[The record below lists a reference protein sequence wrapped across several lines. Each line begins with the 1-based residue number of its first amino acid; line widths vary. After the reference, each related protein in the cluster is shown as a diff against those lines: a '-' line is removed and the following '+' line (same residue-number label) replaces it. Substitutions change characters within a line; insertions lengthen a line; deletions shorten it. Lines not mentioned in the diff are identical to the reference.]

1 MDKSKFIKTRDEY
14 VEYVK
19 QQLLGPGSEG
29 ECPDFEHE
37 ILSTGAAGKYCLGI
51 IYPQDDN
58 YGGNDT
64 DVDNSSFE
72 TEQEG
77 TVFFEDDTEINS
89 SKNSKNDTLTEAVIS
104 DEEMDSADTV
114 NLAMQRKPSSF
125 GFTFYT
131 KENLKS
137 LTVYVEFAIYEK
149 NKLQDCRIRLDN
161 EDISKVNLETSPFEL
176 DETKKYIKFKKNVDE
191 ENLFKQITEFDNTE
205 IKGKENIWRLRNKF
219 YLLKEQLRVGEHR
232 IPFSGNVDF
241 KFNTNK
247 HKEFLE
253 EKFKQKE
260 KISIKVLKH
269 NFEVDGIKL
278 NSFTIMLV
286 NNSISGKE
294 GSVTLLQPKIK
305 IDTTNENNAFSFV
318 DYSQTVSNSFL
329 DEEEKSL
336 NLLYRNKKN
345 YATGLGTA
353 TYWEIDETGKGFIE
367 SDFYPMKEL
376 PEMAFERDDEF
387 YINKDV
393 LSMNYLSI
401 LDNTSKEQK
410 ISSLQEIVTQY
421 EGWINKITKDSEKL
435 SSDYKE
441 SADKNINACKKSLNR
456 MKEGIE
462 ILSKNDELGNNIW
475 LSFLLANKA
484 MYMQREQLS
493 IQKNDLN
500 RNYYWRPF
508 QLAFLLLSI
517 KSIVNDNPTSP
528 DDDRNIVDL
537 IWFPTGGGKTEAYLG
552 LTAMTIFYRR
562 LAYPKESG
570 GTTVIMRY
578 TMRLLTTQQYLRA
591 ATLIC
596 ACEKIRLEEQ
606 DKPNGFF
613 LGDEEI
619 TIGLWVGSEHTP
631 NKLADANAKIGKLAN
646 AKTDFDIENNFKF
659 QVRKCPWCGKSL
671 IPVWNKENERY
682 EGGTGFISTTTTSM
696 SVYCTNEDCDFNNN
710 GLSSLPIKMV
720 DEDLYKN
727 PPTLLFGTV
736 DKFAMLAWKNE
747 SGKFFGI
754 GTNNRSPELI
764 IQDELHLISSSLG
777 TIVGLYEAAIDK
789 LCSLKKSRP
798 KIIASTATI
807 RRAIEQCR
815 ALYNRNVCQFP
826 SPGIDSTDSYFSR
839 EGNINHSKDKY
850 GRLYVGMMSPKV
862 KDMLET
868 KSIANMLQASKALKM
883 LDENGNEDEE
893 LKDAFWTLVVY
904 FNTTRELGMC
914 RSLVNDNV
922 VSSIRSLSY
931 INGCDQRIIGHVY
944 ELTGQTKTGELVK
957 SLDTI
962 EKVTYKDIKK
972 SLYPANIVLATNMI
986 SVGIDIPRLNVMLIV
1001 GQPKLTSEYI
1011 QASSRVGR
1019 NNPGISF
1026 VIYDSSKSRDRS
1038 HYEQFK
1044 PYHESFYKYVEPTGV
1059 TPFSKP
1065 ARKRVLHALIVIL
1078 LRNMLPDL
1086 LGEDKKAE
1094 NLLDHDGDIPLEVQ
1108 NSIDEIKKF
1117 LIEREKSISK
1127 MSGIDSD
1134 EEDISK
1140 EIDTF
1145 IKKWK
1150 QLIIKNRASS
1160 PNAQPLSYGYSF
1172 IVGQSGVPDNV
1183 LLKAAG
1189 IYSQSAAQ
1197 ETLTS
1202 MRNVDETVSTDVL
1215 I

>member
-1 MDKSKFIKTRDEY
+1 MNKQKFIKTRDEY
-14 VEYVK
+14 VEYIK
-19 QQLLGPGSEG
+19 QQLMGPGSEG

-51 IYPQDDN
+51 IYPQEDN
-58 YGGNDT
+58 YGNDDK

-72 TEQEG
+72 TTQEG
-77 TVFFEDDTEINS
+77 SVLFEDNNELNIGKTSPQKDNV
-89 SKNSKNDTLTEAVIS
+89 EAVVS
-104 DEEMDSADTV
+104 DEVMDSTDTV

-131 KENLKS
+131 KENLSQLS
-137 LTVYVEFAIYEK
+137 LDIEFAIYEK
-149 NKLQDCRIRLDN
+149 NKIADCLIRLDD
-161 EDISKVNLETSPFEL
+161 EDISKVNLDEGPFEL
-176 DETKKYIKFKKNVDE
+176 DESKKFLRFKKTVTE
-191 ENLFKQITEFDNTE
+191 EHLFELVNTFDNSQL
-205 IKGKENIWRLRNKF
+205 KGKENIWRLRNKF
-219 YLLKEQLRVGEHR
+219 YLLKEQFRVGEHR
-232 IPFSGNVDF
+232 IPFSGKLLF
-241 KFNTNK
+241 KFDENK
-247 HKEFLE
+247 TKEFIE
-253 EKFKQKE
+253 EKFKEKE
-260 KISIKVLKH
+260 TISVKVLKH
-269 NFEVDGIKL
+269 NFIVNGEMF
-278 NSFTIMLV
+278 NSFTLMLV
-286 NNSISGKE
+286 NNSIAGKE
-294 GSVTLLQPKIK
+294 GSVILLQPKMK
-305 IDTTNENNAFSFV
+305 IITDDEINTFRFV
-318 DYSQTVSNSFL
+318 DYSKTISNTNL
-329 DEEEKSL
+329 DEEEQNL
-336 NLLYRNKKN
+336 NLLYRNKKT

-353 TYWEIDETGKGFIE
+353 TYWEIDDEGKGFIE
-367 SDFYPMKEL
+367 SDFYPLKEL
-376 PEMAFERDDEF
+376 PEMAFERDDNF
-387 YINKDV
+387 SINRKV
-393 LSMNYLSI
+393 LSMKFLSI
-401 LDNTSKEQK
+401 LDTTSKTEK
-410 ISSLQEIVTQY
+410 IQALYDVVNKY
-421 EGWINKITKDSEKL
+421 ELWIKQIESDAANLENIYKIPAEKNIFLCKDSL
-435 SSDYKE
+435 R
-441 SADKNINACKKSLNR
+441 R

-462 ILSKNDELGNNIW
+462 ILSNDDIKSRTIW
-475 LSFLLANKA
+475 TSFLLANKA
-484 MYMQREQLS
+484 MYMQREQLN
-493 IQKNDLN
+493 IQKNDPN
-500 RNYYWRPF
+500 REFYWRPF

-517 KSIVNDNPTSP
+517 KSIV
-528 DDDRNIVDL
+528 DDSSEKDDADRNLVDL

-562 LAYPKESG
+562 LAYPHESG

-596 ACEKIRLEEQ
+596 ACELIRFEENKKI
-606 DKPNGFF
+606 NGLK
-613 LGDEEI
+613 LGEDEI

-631 NKLADANAKIGKLAN
+631 NKLADANTKIAKLAK

-659 QVRKCPWCGKSL
+659 QVRKCPWCGRSL
-671 IPVWNKENERY
+671 IPVWNKEKEKY
-682 EGGTGFISTTTTSM
+682 EGGSGFISTSTANM
-696 SVYCTNEDCDFNNN
+696 SVSCTNENCDFN
-710 GLSSLPIKMV
+710 SSNWGALPIKMV
-720 DEDLYKN
+720 DEDLYNN

-754 GTNNRSPELI
+754 GTNNRAPELI

-789 LCSLKKSRP
+789 LCSLGKSKP

-807 RRAIEQCR
+807 RRAVEQCR
-815 ALYNRNVCQFP
+815 ALYNRSVRQFP

-839 EGNINHSKDKY
+839 EGKIEHSNSKY

-868 KSIANMLQASKALKM
+868 KAIANMLQASKALKM

-931 INGCDQRIIGHVY
+931 INACDQRIIGHVY

-962 EKVTYKDIKK
+962 EKITYQDIKN
-972 SLYPANIVLATNMI
+972 SQYPANIVLATNMI

-1019 NNPGISF
+1019 NNPGVSF

-1059 TPFSKP
+1059 TPFSEP
-1065 ARKRVLHALIVIL
+1065 ARKRALPALVVTL
-1078 LRNMLPDL
+1078 LRNMLPNL
-1086 LGEDKKAE
+1086 LGDEKKAE
-1094 NLLDHDGDIPLEVQ
+1094 NLVDKDGDIPLIVQ
-1108 NSIDEIKKF
+1108 EKIDEIKAF
-1117 LIEREKSISK
+1117 LINREKAISELN
-1127 MSGIDSD
+1127 GIESD
-1134 EEDISK
+1134 EIK
-1140 EIDTF
+1140 INHEIDKF
-1145 IKKWK
+1145 IEKWK
-1150 QLIIKNRASS
+1150 QMILKNRSS
-1160 PNAQPLSYGYSF
+1160 SVNYQPFSYGYSF
-1172 IVGQSGVPDNV
+1172 ITGQSGIPDNI

-1189 IYSQSAAQ
+1189 IYSSTAAQ

-1215 I
+1215 L